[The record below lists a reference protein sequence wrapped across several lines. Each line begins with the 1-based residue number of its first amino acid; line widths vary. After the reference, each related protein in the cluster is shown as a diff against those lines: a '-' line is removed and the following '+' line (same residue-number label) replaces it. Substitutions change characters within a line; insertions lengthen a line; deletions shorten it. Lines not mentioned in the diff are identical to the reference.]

1 MMATIEDKKKELMKL
16 MMQSLTVTSDEAEGT
31 QVTNID
37 DIHGCNTDYI
47 DYEEPKLTAA

>member
-1 MMATIEDKKKELMKL
+1 MKL
-16 MMQSLTVTSDEAEGT
+16 MMQSLAVTSDEAEGT